1 MEKTKHLTAEQLLN
15 TYWSGDL
22 PVDTMFMA
30 LNSKV
35 RVMVTNKVRIHHI
48 EVDEKNNSYIIF
60 LSNSLPREFL
70 YYTLAHCLGHI
81 HCGHL
86 EDARYLINDERYI
99 QKFEEEANEYAKQLV
114 MPSFALQILK
124 ENNITNTETMS
135 QKFAVPEYMVK
146 SRLSTN

>member
-1 MEKTKHLTAEQLLN
+1 MEKTKHLTAEEFLD
-15 TYWSGDL
+15 THWSGDL
-22 PVDTMFMA
+22 PVDVMFMT

-35 RVMVTNKVRIHHI
+35 RVMVTNKVRVHHI

-86 EDARYLINDERYI
+86 EDVRYLTNDERYI
-99 QKFEEEANEYAKQLV
+99 HKFEEEANNYAKQLV
-114 MPSFALQILK
+114 VPTFALNILK
-124 ENNITNTETMS
+124 EKNITSTELIS
-135 QKFAVPEYMVK
+135 QKFAVPEHIVK
-146 SRLSTN
+146 SRLSSI